1 MSEASEYADR
11 AVVDIET
18 SVIPNVES
26 FLGDVKAPANY
37 RSEEAIKGYLE
48 KATTKE
54 REKASLDPDLCRIVA
69 IAYQDVGQGIDLN
82 PVGWIAR
89 NEEDERRMLT
99 AFWKRAKS
107 KLGGHKTLIGFNIND
122 FDVPVLMRRSLYL
135 GVPFLQYE
143 VGKYRH
149 PKVVDLMQILSMDGK
164 LNYRSKDWYCRRFG
178 IRVDGDPLESGR
190 DVMEAIVTGDYDA
203 VLAHAK
209 IDVRKE
215 YLLAEKVGVL

>member
-1 MSEASEYADR
+1 MSEAGEYADR

-18 SVIPNVES
+18 SVIPGVEEYFGS
-26 FLGDVKAPANY
+26 IQAPANY
-37 RSEEAIKGYLE
+37 KKPEAIEKYIEEAKV
-48 KATTKE
+48 KE
-54 REKASLDPDLCRIVA
+54 RDKASLDPDLCRIVA
-69 IAYQDVGQGIDLN
+69 IAYQGVGQGIDLN

-89 NEEDERRMLT
+89 DEEQERKMLA

-107 KLGGHKTLIGFNIND
+107 KLGGPKTLIGFNIND

-135 GVPFLQYE
+135 GIPFIHYE

-149 PKVVDLMQILSMDGK
+149 PKIIDLMQILSMDGK
-164 LNYRSKDWYCRRFG
+164 LNYRTKDWYCRRFG
-178 IRVDGDPLESGR
+178 IQVDGDPLANGR
-190 DVMEAIVTGDYDA
+190 DVMEAIVTGNYDA

-209 IDVRKE
+209 TDVRKE